1 MNKTSIK
8 NRSFFYYYV
17 IISFK
22 EVFYMDKKTKDK
34 INEVLEKD
42 KGFIKD
48 NNYSIVSLDDDLVV
62 MEAIIGESSLNP
74 YKIAHGGFIFGL
86 ADTCGG
92 LLVSTTGRIAVTTN
106 AYVNYFHKAVG
117 KKLVA
122 KSKFL
127 KKGKLLS
134 NVEVDIYDDKDSLVS
149 TVLFEYCY
157 IEEKI

>member
-1 MNKTSIK
+1 
-8 NRSFFYYYV
+8 
-17 IISFK
+17 
-22 EVFYMDKKTKDK
+22 MDKKTKDK
-34 INEVLEKD
+34 INEVMDKD
-42 KGFIKD
+42 NGFIKS
-48 NNYSIVSLDDDLVV
+48 NNYNIVSLEDDMVV
-62 MEAIIGESSLNP
+62 MEAVINKSSLNP

-106 AYVNYFHKAVG
+106 AYVNYYHKAAG
-117 KKLVA
+117 EKLVA

-134 NVEVDIYDDKDSLVS
+134 NVEVNIYDDKDSLVS

-157 IEEKI
+157 IEEEI